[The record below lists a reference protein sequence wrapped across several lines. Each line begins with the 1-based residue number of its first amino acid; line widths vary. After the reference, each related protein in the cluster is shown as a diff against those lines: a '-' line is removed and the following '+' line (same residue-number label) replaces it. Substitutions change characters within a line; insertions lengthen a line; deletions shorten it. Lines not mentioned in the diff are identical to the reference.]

1 MGIRLLEQPDTLTQ
15 IFVRGNFMSER
26 MLSAIRDVEK
36 GAHPVFPAMPF
47 SMFPEFIKL
56 LNQTLKAR
64 AEKNSDEQGRE
75 DV

>member
-1 MGIRLLEQPDTLTQ
+1 
-15 IFVRGNFMSER
+15 MSER